1 MRVESMNHLYKTSLF
16 SASLV
21 ISGMLIHSANAQDL
35 FDDAFL
41 AGPADSTA
49 PVPAAETVAPA
60 PLPAEATAPAI
71 PAETPVS
78 APVEA
83 APASAEIPNN
93 TGAPVDFPPVDNLP
107 PPAELPAMPD
117 FGPAPAVPEA
127 SGPAPA
133 MPDMSF
139 GAVGSGAEM
148 KLSQQPNDA
157 VIGKVTSD
165 IFREMAEVERENNNL
180 ALQLKREELKAQLNT
195 LKAKNR
201 EVLFN
206 EIQEREKMTQA
217 RLEWELQQ
225 DLKRQEALERKQN
238 AEIRQKQIEAAL
250 KAQEDRRIEQ
260 MKREEAERKAKEE
273 AEQRKI
279 EAEKEELKKKYEA
292 ASIVRLNSLKP
303 TLIEAVRPQKIK
315 RVPSERVSTKL
326 TESGEELLL
335 KKNNGEE
342 LKLGLASGSE
352 NDMPKI
358 DPASQLYGIL
368 EISGVGNTLVAKIL
382 SKKDN
387 STFYVKKNQTLPTG
401 HQVLD
406 IKKDFVLVQYG
417 KLKEMIGFQAVGIRD
432 VPRAEMPVIPEA
444 KPVEQPKEAA
454 PTAEAP
460 KKPVRRGRR
469 NRGSSTEPMT
479 K

>member
-1 MRVESMNHLYKTSLF
+1 MRVESMNHLYKTSLL

-21 ISGMLIHSANAQDL
+21 ISGMLIPSANAQDL

-41 AGPADSTA
+41 TGPADSSA
-49 PVPAAETVAPA
+49 PAPEAIAPA
-60 PLPAEATAPAI
+60 PLSEVNPVAPAEAVAEVPALP
-71 PAETPVS
+71 PAT
-78 APVEA
+78 
-83 APASAEIPNN
+83 
-93 TGAPVDFPPVDNLP
+93 DNLA
-107 PPAELPAMPD
+107 PPADLPAMPD
-117 FGPAPAVPEA
+117 FGPAPAQAESPTMPE
-127 SGPAPA
+127 
-133 MPDMSF
+133 MNF

-273 AEQRKI
+273 AEQRKV

-342 LKLGLASGSE
+342 LKLGLASGTE

-358 DPASQLYGIL
+358 EPASQLYGIL

-387 STFYVKKNQTLPTG
+387 STFYVKKNQKLPSN
-401 HQVLD
+401 HEVIE
-406 IKKDFVLVQYG
+406 IKKDYVLVQYG
-417 KLKEMIGFQAVGIRD
+417 KLKEMIGFQAVGIRN
-432 VPRAEMPVIPEA
+432 VPKMEMPIIPEA
-444 KPVEQPKEAA
+444 KPAEAPKQEAA
-454 PTAEAP
+454 PISETP

-469 NRGSSTEPMT
+469 GRGSSTEPMT

>member
-1 MRVESMNHLYKTSLF
+1 MRVESMNHLYKTSLL

-49 PVPAAETVAPA
+49 PVSAPEASAPVVAEVATPAPA
-60 PLPAEATAPAI
+60 PVAEIETPALPPMDAPA
-71 PAETPVS
+71 A
-78 APVEA
+78 
-83 APASAEIPNN
+83 
-93 TGAPVDFPPVDNLP
+93 D
-107 PPAELPAMPD
+107 LPAMPD
-117 FGPAPAVPEA
+117 FGPVPAPAAPADNSA
-127 SGPAPA
+127 SA
-133 MPDMSF
+133 MPDMNF

-342 LKLGLASGSE
+342 LKLGLASGGES
-352 NDMPKI
+352 DMPKI

-401 HQVLD
+401 HQVLE
-406 IKKDFVLVQYG
+406 IKKDYVLVQYG
-417 KLKEMIGFQAVGIRD
+417 KTKEMVGFQAVGIRD
-432 VPRAEMPVIPEA
+432 VPKTSMPVIPEA
-444 KPVEQPKEAA
+444 KPAEQPKEVA
-454 PTAEAP
+454 PAPVSEAP

-469 NRGSSTEPMT
+469 GRGSSTEPMT